1 MSDGVELSCCR
12 EKNLL
17 CLKSC
22 IFRNGILPSM
32 IAAFAGPKWAR
43 VVFVFIPLLGPI
55 CCPNRFSM
63 MSEFREPGLKLFCL
77 VKNNLHKDTN

>member
-1 MSDGVELSCCR
+1 MVLSCHVA
-12 EKNLL
+12 
-17 CLKSC
+17 LKKLAL
-22 IFRNGILPSM
+22 FEEYGILPSM

-77 VKNNLHKDTN
+77 VKNILHKDTN